1 MKIIAFHIMYDL
13 FLTMLLMLPSF
24 SLAAPA
30 QSSNSLAL
38 VTTGPSIVD
47 AIGPEPIDP
56 RFSMEPIYLTTPLDE
71 DDCLVAAVQLI
82 GGWGSNPFT
91 QREQTPISYWDDY
104 VPRVQITIQS
114 PRTTASIETRFLVWG
129 LYLGVKDM
137 IATNR
142 FRNVQF
148 VLKWDGQNIGFI
160 SINKR
165 TGPLS
170 SLPATVSANF
180 TSTLRQRSDSV
191 TLPVSGSQNLTSFNI
206 LLQNAPSS
214 PSNDEMAMKIEAL
227 PDKPMPK
234 HTIIIALLE
243 GILTVASRTSRAPV
257 PMIVQVQPPA
267 PYGAKLIILPER
279 MVSGRPHLT
288 FGMIAFAIRQIPA
301 TLLLGAHAW
310 LEVRFRIEVDD
321 VLVARGGLSMP

>member
-1 MKIIAFHIMYDL
+1 MYDL
-13 FLTMLLMLPSF
+13 SLTMLLMLPSF
-24 SLAAPA
+24 SLAAPT
-30 QSSNSLAL
+30 QPINSLAL
-38 VTTGPSIVD
+38 IAPGPSTVN

-56 RFSMEPIYLTTPLDE
+56 RFSMQPVYQATRLDE
-71 DDCLVAAVQLI
+71 DDCLVAAVQLV

-91 QREQTPISYWDDY
+91 QPVQTPISYWDDY
-104 VPRVQITIQS
+104 VPRVKITIQS
-114 PRTTASIETRFLVWG
+114 PRTRGSIETRFLVWG

-137 IATNR
+137 IVMDR
-142 FRNVQF
+142 FRNVQL

-160 SINKR
+160 SIEKR
-165 TGPLS
+165 VGPLP
-170 SLPATVSANF
+170 SLPGTGSANF
-180 TSTLRQRSDSV
+180 TSTVRQRSDSV
-191 TLPVSGSQNLTSFNI
+191 NLYISGSQNGTSFNI
-206 LLQNAPSS
+206 PLQNAPSS
-214 PSNDEMAMKIEAL
+214 NANDEMAMKIEAL
-227 PDKPMPK
+227 PDKPIPK
-234 HTIIIALLE
+234 HTAIMALLE

-279 MVSGRPHLT
+279 MVSGRPYLT
-288 FGMIAFAIRQIPA
+288 FGMIAIAIRQIPA